1 MAEVLTRND
10 VNVEETW
17 NLESIYETNEAWEE
31 EFESVKAMLPL
42 LVEYKGRLA
51 QTDAI
56 LFEGLQLRDEV
67 SRRLHKLYTYAHMRY
82 DENTA
87 DSFYQA
93 MNDRARTLASQIGA
107 TLAFMTPELLEVP
120 EETIASYLEKNPDLA
135 LYRHAFDELNRE
147 REHVLSEAE
156 EAILAKAGEV
166 LGQSGTTFG
175 MLNNADMKFPKIKGE
190 NGEETELTHGRFIT
204 FMESKDRSVR
214 EAAFKAMYGT
224 YSQYTNTLASTLAG
238 SIKKDNFY
246 SEVRKFKTARESALH
261 GNTIPE
267 QVYDGLIEA
276 VHEHLPLLHRYV
288 ALRKRILGVEELHVY
303 DMYTPLVSEV
313 EMKVTYE
320 EAKQL
325 MIDGLAPLGA
335 EYKHILEDGLA
346 KRWVDVRETRGKR
359 SGAYSSG
366 AYDTQPFILMNW
378 QDNVNNLFTLAHE
391 FGHSVHSYYTR
402 QNQPYA
408 YGDYSIF
415 VAEVASTTN
424 EALLNDYLLK
434 RVTDK
439 NEKLY
444 LLNNQL
450 ETFRGTLFRQTMFAE
465 FEHQIHEAA
474 RLGQA
479 LTPEFL
485 TKTYYALNET
495 YFGDGIVL
503 DEEIGLEWARIP
515 HFYYNYYVY
524 QYATGISAAAA
535 LTSQIL
541 EEGQPAVDRYINNFL
556 KAGSSDYPIEVLK
569 AAGVDMTTKAPVEA
583 ALRQF
588 ELILNEFEKL
598 LNSKDYSENSI

>member
-1 MAEVLTRND
+1 MAEVLTRQD
-10 VNVEETW
+10 VDVSETW
-17 NLESIYETNEAWEE
+17 NLESIYASNEAWEE

-42 LVEYKGRLA
+42 LVEYKGRLGQSA
-51 QTDAI
+51 DT
-56 LFEGLQLRDEV
+56 LYEGLQLRDEV
-67 SRRLHKLYTYAHMRY
+67 SRRLYKLYTYAHMRY

-107 TLAFMTPELLEVP
+107 TLAFMTPELLAVP
-120 EETIASYLEKNPDLA
+120 ETTIEAYLNENADLA
-135 LYRHAFDELNRE
+135 MYRHAFDELNQE
-147 REHVLSEAE
+147 REHVLTEAE

-175 MLNNADMKFPKIKGE
+175 MLNNADLTFPKIKGE
-190 NGEETELTHGRFIT
+190 DGEETELTHGRFIT
-204 FMESKDRSVR
+204 FLESSDRSVR

-224 YSQYTNTLASTLAG
+224 YAKYTNTLASTLAG
-238 SIKKDNFY
+238 SVKKDNFY
-246 SEVRKFKTARESALH
+246 ADVRKFPSARAAALH
-261 GNTIPE
+261 GNAIPE
-267 QVYDGLIEA
+267 SVYDGLVEA

-288 ALRKRILGVEELHVY
+288 ALRKRVLGLDELHMY

-313 EMKVTYE
+313 EMKVSYE

-325 MIDGLAPLGA
+325 MVEGLAPLGA
-335 EYKHILEDGLA
+335 EYKHILEEGLSE
-346 KRWVDVRETRGKR
+346 RWVDVRETRGKR

-378 QDNVNNLFTLAHE
+378 QDNINNLFTLAHE

-402 QNQPYA
+402 KSQPYP

-434 RVTDK
+434 KVTDRK
-439 NEKLY
+439 EKLY

-465 FEHQIHEAA
+465 FEHAIHDAA
-474 RLGQA
+474 RLGQS

-485 TKTYYALNET
+485 TSTYYALNQK
-495 YFGDGIVL
+495 YFGEEIVL

-535 LTSQIL
+535 LTDRIL
-541 EEGQPAVDRYINNFL
+541 EEGQPAVERYINNFL

-588 ELILNEFEKL
+588 ERVLDEFEAL
-598 LNSKDYSENSI
+598 LAE

>member
-1 MAEVLTRND
+1 MAEVLTRQD
-10 VNVEETW
+10 VDVTETW
-17 NLESIYETNEAWEE
+17 NLESIYATNEAWEE
-31 EFESVKAMLPL
+31 EFESIKAMLPL
-42 LVEYKGRLA
+42 LVEYKGRLGQSA
-51 QTDAI
+51 ET
-56 LFEGLQLRDEV
+56 LYEGLQLRDEV
-67 SRRLHKLYTYAHMRY
+67 SRRLYKLYTYAHMRY

-107 TLAFMTPELLEVP
+107 TLAFMTPELLAVP
-120 EETIASYLEKNPDLA
+120 EATIESYLNENPDLA
-135 LYRHAFDELNRE
+135 VYRHAFDELNQE
-147 REHVLSEAE
+147 RDHVLTEAE

-175 MLNNADMKFPKIKGE
+175 MLNNADLTFPKIKGE
-190 NGEETELTHGRFIT
+190 DGEEMELTHGRFIT
-204 FMESKDRSVR
+204 FLESSDRSVR

-224 YSQYTNTLASTLAG
+224 YAKYTNTLASTLAG
-238 SIKKDNFY
+238 SVKKDNFY
-246 SEVRKFKTARESALH
+246 ADVRKFPSARAAALH
-261 GNTIPE
+261 GNAIPE
-267 QVYDGLIEA
+267 SVYDGLVEA
-276 VHEHLPLLHRYV
+276 VHDHLPLLHRYV
-288 ALRKRILGVEELHVY
+288 ALRKRVLGLDELHMY

-313 EMKVTYE
+313 EMKVSYE

-325 MIDGLAPLGA
+325 MVEGLAPLGS
-335 EYKHILEDGLA
+335 EYKHILEEGLSE
-346 KRWVDVRETRGKR
+346 RWVDVRETRGKR

-378 QDNVNNLFTLAHE
+378 QDNINNLFTLAHE

-402 QNQPYA
+402 KSQPYP

-434 RVTDK
+434 KVTDRK
-439 NEKLY
+439 EKLY

-465 FEHQIHEAA
+465 FEHAIHDAA
-474 RLGQA
+474 RLGQS

-485 TKTYYALNET
+485 TSTYYELNQK
-495 YFGDGIVL
+495 YFGDEIVL

-535 LTSQIL
+535 LTDQIL
-541 EEGQPAVDRYINNFL
+541 EEGQPAVERYINNFL

-588 ELILNEFEKL
+588 ERVLDEFEAL
-598 LNSKDYSENSI
+598 LAE

>member
-1 MAEVLTRND
+1 MAEVLTRQD
-10 VNVEETW
+10 VDVTETW
-17 NLESIYETNEAWEE
+17 NLESIYASNEAWEE

-42 LVEYKGRLA
+42 LVEYKGRLGQSA
-51 QTDAI
+51 ET
-56 LFEGLQLRDEV
+56 LYEGLQLRDEV
-67 SRRLHKLYTYAHMRY
+67 SRRLYKLYTYAHMRY

-107 TLAFMTPELLEVP
+107 TFAFMTPELLAVP
-120 EETIASYLEKNPDLA
+120 ESTIETYLNENSDLA
-135 LYRHAFDELNRE
+135 MYRHAFDELNQE
-147 REHVLSEAE
+147 REHVLTEAE

-175 MLNNADMKFPKIKGE
+175 MLNNADLTFPKIKGE
-190 NGEETELTHGRFIT
+190 DGEETELTHGRFIT
-204 FMESKDRSVR
+204 FLESSDRSVR

-224 YSQYTNTLASTLAG
+224 YAKYTNTLASTLAG
-238 SIKKDNFY
+238 SVKKDNFY
-246 SEVRKFKTARESALH
+246 ADVRKFPSARAAALH
-261 GNTIPE
+261 GNAIPE
-267 QVYDGLIEA
+267 SVYDGLVEA
-276 VHEHLPLLHRYV
+276 VHDHLPLLHRYV
-288 ALRKRILGVEELHVY
+288 ALRKRVLGLDELHMY

-313 EMKVTYE
+313 EMKVSYE

-325 MIDGLAPLGA
+325 MVEGLAPLGA
-335 EYKHILEDGLA
+335 EYKHILEEGLSE
-346 KRWVDVRETRGKR
+346 RWVDVRETRGKR

-378 QDNVNNLFTLAHE
+378 QDNINNLFTLAHE

-402 QNQPYA
+402 KSQPYP

-434 RVTDK
+434 KVTDRK
-439 NEKLY
+439 EKLY

-465 FEHQIHEAA
+465 FEHAIHDAA
-474 RLGQA
+474 RLGQS

-485 TKTYYALNET
+485 TSTYYALNQK
-495 YFGDGIVL
+495 YFGEEIVL

-535 LTSQIL
+535 LTDQIL
-541 EEGQPAVDRYINNFL
+541 EEGQPAVERYINNFL

-588 ELILNEFEKL
+588 ERVLDEFEAL
-598 LNSKDYSENSI
+598 LAE

>member
-1 MAEVLTRND
+1 MAEVLTRQD
-10 VNVEETW
+10 VDVSETW
-17 NLESIYETNEAWEE
+17 NLESIYASNEAWEE

-42 LVEYKGRLA
+42 LVEYKGRLGQSA
-51 QTDAI
+51 DT
-56 LFEGLQLRDEV
+56 LYEGLQLRDEV
-67 SRRLHKLYTYAHMRY
+67 SRRLYKLYTYAHMRY

-107 TLAFMTPELLEVP
+107 TLAFMTPELLAVP
-120 EETIASYLEKNPDLA
+120 ETTIEAYLNENADLA
-135 LYRHAFDELNRE
+135 MYRHAFDELNQE
-147 REHVLSEAE
+147 REHVLTEAE

-175 MLNNADMKFPKIKGE
+175 MLNNADLTFPKIKGE
-190 NGEETELTHGRFIT
+190 DGEETELTHGRFIT
-204 FMESKDRSVR
+204 FLESSDRSVR

-224 YSQYTNTLASTLAG
+224 YAKYTNTLASTLAG
-238 SIKKDNFY
+238 SVKKDNFY
-246 SEVRKFKTARESALH
+246 ADVRKFPSARAAALH
-261 GNTIPE
+261 GNAIPE
-267 QVYDGLIEA
+267 SVYDGLVEA

-288 ALRKRILGVEELHVY
+288 ALRKRVLGLDELHMY

-313 EMKVTYE
+313 EMKVSYE

-325 MIDGLAPLGA
+325 MVEGLAPLGA
-335 EYKHILEDGLA
+335 EYKHILEEGLSE
-346 KRWVDVRETRGKR
+346 RWVDVRETRGKR

-378 QDNVNNLFTLAHE
+378 QDNINNLFTLAHE

-402 QNQPYA
+402 KSQPYP

-434 RVTDK
+434 KVTDRK
-439 NEKLY
+439 EKLY

-465 FEHQIHEAA
+465 FEHAIHDAA
-474 RLGQA
+474 RLGQS

-485 TKTYYALNET
+485 TSTYYTLNQK
-495 YFGDGIVL
+495 YFGEEIVL

-535 LTSQIL
+535 LTDQIL
-541 EEGQPAVDRYINNFL
+541 EEGQPAVERYINNFL

-588 ELILNEFEKL
+588 ERVLDEFEAL
-598 LNSKDYSENSI
+598 LAE

>member
-1 MAEVLTRND
+1 MAEVLTRQD
-10 VNVEETW
+10 VDVSETW
-17 NLESIYETNEAWEE
+17 NLESIYASNEAWEE

-42 LVEYKGRLA
+42 LVEYRGRLGQSA
-51 QTDAI
+51 DT
-56 LFEGLQLRDEV
+56 LYEGLQLRDEV
-67 SRRLHKLYTYAHMRY
+67 SRRLYKLYTYAHMRY

-107 TLAFMTPELLEVP
+107 TLAFMTPELLAVP
-120 EETIASYLEKNPDLA
+120 ETTIEAYLNENADLA
-135 LYRHAFDELNRE
+135 MYRHAFDELNQE
-147 REHVLSEAE
+147 REHVLTEAE

-175 MLNNADMKFPKIKGE
+175 MLNNADLTFPKIKGE
-190 NGEETELTHGRFIT
+190 DGEETELTHGRFIT
-204 FMESKDRSVR
+204 FLESSDRSVR

-224 YSQYTNTLASTLAG
+224 YAKYTNTLASTLAG
-238 SIKKDNFY
+238 SVKKDNFY
-246 SEVRKFKTARESALH
+246 ADVRKFPSARAAALH
-261 GNTIPE
+261 GNAIPE
-267 QVYDGLIEA
+267 SVYDGLVEA

-288 ALRKRILGVEELHVY
+288 ALRKRVLGLDELHMY

-313 EMKVTYE
+313 EMKVSYE

-325 MIDGLAPLGA
+325 MVEGLAPLGA
-335 EYKHILEDGLA
+335 EYKHILEEGLSE
-346 KRWVDVRETRGKR
+346 RWVDVRETRGKR

-378 QDNVNNLFTLAHE
+378 QDNINNLFTLAHE

-402 QNQPYA
+402 KSQPYP

-434 RVTDK
+434 KVTDRK
-439 NEKLY
+439 EKLY

-465 FEHQIHEAA
+465 FEHAIHDAA
-474 RLGQA
+474 RLGQS

-485 TKTYYALNET
+485 TSTYYALNQK
-495 YFGDGIVL
+495 YFGEEIVL

-535 LTSQIL
+535 LTDQIL
-541 EEGQPAVDRYINNFL
+541 EEGQPAVERYINNFL

-588 ELILNEFEKL
+588 ERVLDEFEAL
-598 LNSKDYSENSI
+598 LAE

>member
-190 NGEETELTHGRFIT
+190 DGEETELTHGRFIT

-246 SEVRKFKTARESALH
+246 AEVRKFKTARESALH

-335 EYKHILEDGLA
+335 EYKHILEDGLE

-588 ELILNEFEKL
+588 ERVLDEFEAL
-598 LNSKDYSENSI
+598 LGE

>member
-1 MAEVLTRND
+1 MAEVLTRQD
-10 VNVEETW
+10 VDVTETW
-17 NLESIYETNEAWEE
+17 NLESIYATNEAWEE

-42 LVEYKGRLA
+42 LVEYKGRLGQSA
-51 QTDAI
+51 ET
-56 LFEGLQLRDEV
+56 LYEGLQLRDEV
-67 SRRLHKLYTYAHMRY
+67 SRRLYKLYTYAHMRY

-107 TLAFMTPELLEVP
+107 TLAFMTPELLAVP
-120 EETIASYLEKNPDLA
+120 ESTIETYLNENPDLTM
-135 LYRHAFDELNRE
+135 YRHAFDELNQE
-147 REHVLSEAE
+147 REHVLTEAE

-175 MLNNADMKFPKIKGE
+175 MLNNADLTFPKIKGE
-190 NGEETELTHGRFIT
+190 DGEETELTHGRFIT
-204 FMESKDRSVR
+204 FLESSDRSVR

-224 YSQYTNTLASTLAG
+224 YAKYTNTLASTLAG
-238 SIKKDNFY
+238 SVKKDNFY
-246 SEVRKFKTARESALH
+246 ADVRKFPSARAAALH
-261 GNTIPE
+261 GNAIPE
-267 QVYDGLIEA
+267 SVYDGLVEA

-288 ALRKRILGVEELHVY
+288 ALRKRVLGLDELHVY

-313 EMKVTYE
+313 EMKVSYE

-325 MIDGLAPLGA
+325 MVEGLAPLGA
-335 EYKHILEDGLA
+335 EYKHILEEGLSE
-346 KRWVDVRETRGKR
+346 RWVDVRETRGKR

-378 QDNVNNLFTLAHE
+378 QDNINNLFTLAHE

-402 QNQPYA
+402 KSQPYP

-434 RVTDK
+434 KVTDRK
-439 NEKLY
+439 EKLY

-465 FEHQIHEAA
+465 FEHAIHDAA
-474 RLGQA
+474 RLGQS

-485 TKTYYALNET
+485 TSTYYALNQK
-495 YFGDGIVL
+495 YFGDEIVL

-535 LTSQIL
+535 LTDQIL
-541 EEGQPAVDRYINNFL
+541 EEGQPAVERYINNFL

-588 ELILNEFEKL
+588 ERVLDEFEAL
-598 LNSKDYSENSI
+598 LAE

>member
-1 MAEVLTRND
+1 MAEVLTRQD
-10 VNVEETW
+10 VDVSETW
-17 NLESIYETNEAWEE
+17 NLESIYASNEAWEE

-42 LVEYKGRLA
+42 LVEYKGRLGQSA
-51 QTDAI
+51 DT
-56 LFEGLQLRDEV
+56 LYEGLQLRDEV
-67 SRRLHKLYTYAHMRY
+67 SRRLYKLYTYAHMRY

-107 TLAFMTPELLEVP
+107 TLAFMTPELLAVP
-120 EETIASYLEKNPDLA
+120 ETTIEAYLNENADLA
-135 LYRHAFDELNRE
+135 MYRHAFDELNQE
-147 REHVLSEAE
+147 REHVLTEAE

-175 MLNNADMKFPKIKGE
+175 MLNNADLTFPKIKGE
-190 NGEETELTHGRFIT
+190 DGEETELTHGRFIT
-204 FMESKDRSVR
+204 FLESSDRSVR

-224 YSQYTNTLASTLAG
+224 YAKYTNTLASTLAG
-238 SIKKDNFY
+238 SVKKDNFY
-246 SEVRKFKTARESALH
+246 ADVRKFPSARAAALH
-261 GNTIPE
+261 GNAIPE
-267 QVYDGLIEA
+267 SVYDGLVEA

-288 ALRKRILGVEELHVY
+288 ALRKRVLGLDELHMY

-313 EMKVTYE
+313 EMKVSYE

-325 MIDGLAPLGA
+325 MVEGLAPLGA
-335 EYKHILEDGLA
+335 EYKHILEEGLSE
-346 KRWVDVRETRGKR
+346 RWVDVRETRGKR

-378 QDNVNNLFTLAHE
+378 QDNINNLFTLAHE

-402 QNQPYA
+402 KSQPYP

-434 RVTDK
+434 KVTDRK
-439 NEKLY
+439 EKLY

-465 FEHQIHEAA
+465 FEHAIHDAA
-474 RLGQA
+474 RLGQS

-485 TKTYYALNET
+485 TSTYYALNQK
-495 YFGDGIVL
+495 YFGEEIVL

-535 LTSQIL
+535 LTDQIL
-541 EEGQPAVDRYINNFL
+541 EEGQPAVERYINNFL
-556 KAGSSDYPIEVLK
+556 KAGSSNYPIEVLK

-588 ELILNEFEKL
+588 ERVLDEFEAL
-598 LNSKDYSENSI
+598 LAE

>member
-1 MAEVLTRND
+1 MAEVLTRQD
-10 VNVEETW
+10 VDVTETW
-17 NLESIYETNEAWEE
+17 NLESIYATNEAWEE

-42 LVEYKGRLA
+42 LVEYKGRLGQSA
-51 QTDAI
+51 ET
-56 LFEGLQLRDEV
+56 LYEGLQLRDEV
-67 SRRLHKLYTYAHMRY
+67 SRRLYKLYTYAHMRY

-107 TLAFMTPELLEVP
+107 TLAFMTPELLAVP
-120 EETIASYLEKNPDLA
+120 ESTIETYLNENPDLA
-135 LYRHAFDELNRE
+135 MYRHAFDELNQE
-147 REHVLSEAE
+147 REHVLTEAE

-175 MLNNADMKFPKIKGE
+175 MLNNADLTFPKIKGE
-190 NGEETELTHGRFIT
+190 DGEETELTHGRFIT
-204 FMESKDRSVR
+204 FLESSDRSVR

-224 YSQYTNTLASTLAG
+224 YAKYTNTLASTLAG
-238 SIKKDNFY
+238 SVKKDNFY
-246 SEVRKFKTARESALH
+246 ADVRKFPSARAAALH
-261 GNTIPE
+261 GNAIPE
-267 QVYDGLIEA
+267 SVYDGLVEA

-288 ALRKRILGVEELHVY
+288 ALRKRVLGLDELHVY

-313 EMKVTYE
+313 EMKVSYE

-325 MIDGLAPLGA
+325 MVEGLAPLGT
-335 EYKHILEDGLA
+335 EYKHILEEGLSE
-346 KRWVDVRETRGKR
+346 RWVDVRETRGKR

-378 QDNVNNLFTLAHE
+378 QDNINNLFTLAHE

-402 QNQPYA
+402 KSQPYP

-434 RVTDK
+434 KVTDRK
-439 NEKLY
+439 EKLY

-465 FEHQIHEAA
+465 FEHAIHDAA
-474 RLGQA
+474 RLGQS

-485 TKTYYALNET
+485 TSTYYTLNQK
-495 YFGDGIVL
+495 YFGEEIVL

-535 LTSQIL
+535 LTDQIL
-541 EEGQPAVDRYINNFL
+541 EEGQPAVERYINNFL

-588 ELILNEFEKL
+588 ERVLDEFEAL
-598 LNSKDYSENSI
+598 LAE

>member
-1 MAEVLTRND
+1 MAEVLTRQD
-10 VNVEETW
+10 VDVTETW
-17 NLESIYETNEAWEE
+17 NLESIYATNEAWEE

-42 LVEYKGRLA
+42 LVEYKGRLGQSA
-51 QTDAI
+51 ET
-56 LFEGLQLRDEV
+56 LYEGLQLRDEV
-67 SRRLHKLYTYAHMRY
+67 SRRLYKLYTYAHMRY

-107 TLAFMTPELLEVP
+107 TLAFMTPELLAVP
-120 EETIASYLEKNPDLA
+120 ESTIETYLNENPDLA
-135 LYRHAFDELNRE
+135 MYRHAFDELNQE
-147 REHVLSEAE
+147 REHVLTEAE

-175 MLNNADMKFPKIKGE
+175 MLNNADLTFPKIKGE
-190 NGEETELTHGRFIT
+190 DGEETELTHGRFIT
-204 FMESKDRSVR
+204 FLESSDRSVR

-224 YSQYTNTLASTLAG
+224 YAKYTNTLASTLAG
-238 SIKKDNFY
+238 SVKKDNFY
-246 SEVRKFKTARESALH
+246 ADVRKFPSARAAALH
-261 GNTIPE
+261 GNAIPE
-267 QVYDGLIEA
+267 SVYDGLVEA

-288 ALRKRILGVEELHVY
+288 ALRKRVLGLDELHVY

-313 EMKVTYE
+313 EMKVSYE

-325 MIDGLAPLGA
+325 MVEGLAPLGA
-335 EYKHILEDGLA
+335 EYKHILEEGLSE
-346 KRWVDVRETRGKR
+346 RWVDVRETRGKR

-378 QDNVNNLFTLAHE
+378 QDNINNLFTLAHE

-402 QNQPYA
+402 KSQPYP

-434 RVTDK
+434 KVTDRK
-439 NEKLY
+439 EKLY

-465 FEHQIHEAA
+465 FEHAIHDAA
-474 RLGQA
+474 HLGQS

-485 TKTYYALNET
+485 TSTYYALNQK
-495 YFGDGIVL
+495 YFGEEIVL

-535 LTSQIL
+535 LTDQIL
-541 EEGQPAVDRYINNFL
+541 EEGQPAVERYINNFL

-588 ELILNEFEKL
+588 ERVLDEFEAL
-598 LNSKDYSENSI
+598 LAE

>member
-1 MAEVLTRND
+1 MAEVLTRQD
-10 VNVEETW
+10 VDVTETW
-17 NLESIYETNEAWEE
+17 NLESIYATNEVWEE

-42 LVEYKGRLA
+42 LVEYKGRLGQSA
-51 QTDAI
+51 ET
-56 LFEGLQLRDEV
+56 LYEGLQLRDEV
-67 SRRLHKLYTYAHMRY
+67 SRRLYKLYTYAHMRY

-107 TLAFMTPELLEVP
+107 TLAFMTPELLAVP
-120 EETIASYLEKNPDLA
+120 EATIETYLNENADLGM
-135 LYRHAFDELNRE
+135 YRHAFDELNQE
-147 REHVLSEAE
+147 REHVLTEAE

-175 MLNNADMKFPKIKGE
+175 MLNNADLTFPKIKGE
-190 NGEETELTHGRFIT
+190 DGEETELTHGRFIT
-204 FMESKDRSVR
+204 FLESSDRSVR

-224 YSQYTNTLASTLAG
+224 YAKYTNTLASTLAG
-238 SIKKDNFY
+238 SVKKDNFY
-246 SEVRKFKTARESALH
+246 ADVRKFPSARAAALH
-261 GNTIPE
+261 GNAIPE
-267 QVYDGLIEA
+267 SVYDGLVEA

-288 ALRKRILGVEELHVY
+288 ALRKRVLGLDELHVY

-313 EMKVTYE
+313 EMKVSYE

-325 MIDGLAPLGA
+325 MVEGLAPLGA
-335 EYKHILEDGLA
+335 EYKHILEEGLSE
-346 KRWVDVRETRGKR
+346 RWVDVRETRGKR

-378 QDNVNNLFTLAHE
+378 QDNINNLFTLAHE

-402 QNQPYA
+402 KFQPYP

-434 RVTDK
+434 KVTDRK
-439 NEKLY
+439 EKLY

-465 FEHQIHEAA
+465 FEHAIHDAA
-474 RLGQA
+474 RLGQS

-485 TKTYYALNET
+485 TSTYYALNQK
-495 YFGDGIVL
+495 YFGEEIVL

-535 LTSQIL
+535 LTDQIL
-541 EEGQPAVDRYINNFL
+541 EEGEPAVERYINNFL

-588 ELILNEFEKL
+588 ERVLDEFEAL
-598 LNSKDYSENSI
+598 LAE

>member
-1 MAEVLTRND
+1 MAEVLTRQD
-10 VNVEETW
+10 VDVTETW
-17 NLESIYETNEAWEE
+17 NLESIYATNEAWEE
-31 EFESVKAMLPL
+31 EFESVKAILPL
-42 LVEYKGRLA
+42 LVEYKGRLGQSA
-51 QTDAI
+51 ET
-56 LFEGLQLRDEV
+56 LYEGLQLRDEV
-67 SRRLHKLYTYAHMRY
+67 SRRLYKLYTYAHMRY

-107 TLAFMTPELLEVP
+107 TLAFMTPELLAVP
-120 EETIASYLEKNPDLA
+120 ESTIETYLNENPDLA
-135 LYRHAFDELNRE
+135 MYRHAFDELNQE
-147 REHVLSEAE
+147 REYVLTEAE

-175 MLNNADMKFPKIKGE
+175 MLNNADLTFPKIKGE
-190 NGEETELTHGRFIT
+190 DGEETELTHGRFIT
-204 FMESKDRSVR
+204 FLESSDRSVR

-224 YSQYTNTLASTLAG
+224 YAKYTNTLASTLAG
-238 SIKKDNFY
+238 SVKKDNFY
-246 SEVRKFKTARESALH
+246 ADVRKFPSARAAALH
-261 GNTIPE
+261 GNAIPE
-267 QVYDGLIEA
+267 SVYDGLVEA

-288 ALRKRILGVEELHVY
+288 ALRKRVLGLDELHVY

-313 EMKVTYE
+313 EMKVSYE

-325 MIDGLAPLGA
+325 MVEGLAPLGA
-335 EYKHILEDGLA
+335 EYKHILEEGLSE
-346 KRWVDVRETRGKR
+346 RWVDVRETRGKR

-378 QDNVNNLFTLAHE
+378 QDNINNLFTLAHE

-402 QNQPYA
+402 KSQPYP

-434 RVTDK
+434 KVTDRK
-439 NEKLY
+439 EKLY

-465 FEHQIHEAA
+465 FEHAIHDAA
-474 RLGQA
+474 RLGQS

-485 TKTYYALNET
+485 TSTYYALNQK
-495 YFGDGIVL
+495 YFGEEIVL

-535 LTSQIL
+535 LTDQIL
-541 EEGQPAVDRYINNFL
+541 EEGQPAVERYINNFL

-588 ELILNEFEKL
+588 ERVLDEFEAL
-598 LNSKDYSENSI
+598 LAE

>member
-1 MAEVLTRND
+1 MAEVLTRQD
-10 VNVEETW
+10 VDVSETW
-17 NLESIYETNEAWEE
+17 NLESIYASNEAWEE

-42 LVEYKGRLA
+42 LVEYKGRLGQSA
-51 QTDAI
+51 DT
-56 LFEGLQLRDEV
+56 LYEGLQLRDEV
-67 SRRLHKLYTYAHMRY
+67 SRRLYKLYTYAHMRY

-107 TLAFMTPELLEVP
+107 TLAFMTPELLAVP
-120 EETIASYLEKNPDLA
+120 ETTIEAYLNENADLA
-135 LYRHAFDELNRE
+135 MYRHAFDELNQE
-147 REHVLSEAE
+147 REHVLTEAE

-175 MLNNADMKFPKIKGE
+175 MLNNADLTFPKIKGE
-190 NGEETELTHGRFIT
+190 DGEETELTHGRFIT
-204 FMESKDRSVR
+204 FLESSDRSVR

-224 YSQYTNTLASTLAG
+224 YAKYTNTLASTLAG
-238 SIKKDNFY
+238 SVKKDNFY
-246 SEVRKFKTARESALH
+246 ADVRKFPSARAAALH
-261 GNTIPE
+261 GNAIPE
-267 QVYDGLIEA
+267 SVYDGLVEA

-288 ALRKRILGVEELHVY
+288 ALRKRVLGLDELHMY

-313 EMKVTYE
+313 EMKVSYE

-325 MIDGLAPLGA
+325 MVEGLAPLGA
-335 EYKHILEDGLA
+335 EYKHILEEGLSE
-346 KRWVDVRETRGKR
+346 RWVDVRETRGKR

-378 QDNVNNLFTLAHE
+378 QDNINNLFTLAHE

-402 QNQPYA
+402 KSQP

-434 RVTDK
+434 KVTDRK
-439 NEKLY
+439 EKLY

-465 FEHQIHEAA
+465 FEHAIHDAA
-474 RLGQA
+474 RLGQS

-485 TKTYYALNET
+485 TSTYYALNQK
-495 YFGDGIVL
+495 YFGEEIVL

-535 LTSQIL
+535 LTDQIL
-541 EEGQPAVDRYINNFL
+541 EEGQPAVERYINNFL

-588 ELILNEFEKL
+588 ERVLDEFEAL
-598 LNSKDYSENSI
+598 LAE

>member
-1 MAEVLTRND
+1 
-10 VNVEETW
+10 
-17 NLESIYETNEAWEE
+17 
-31 EFESVKAMLPL
+31 
-42 LVEYKGRLA
+42 
-51 QTDAI
+51 
-56 LFEGLQLRDEV
+56 
-67 SRRLHKLYTYAHMRY
+67 MRY

-107 TLAFMTPELLEVP
+107 TLAFMTPELLAVP
-120 EETIASYLEKNPDLA
+120 ESTIETYLNENPDLA
-135 LYRHAFDELNRE
+135 MYRHAFDELNQE
-147 REHVLSEAE
+147 REHVLTEAE

-175 MLNNADMKFPKIKGE
+175 MLNNADLTFPKIKGE
-190 NGEETELTHGRFIT
+190 DGEETELTHGRFIT
-204 FMESKDRSVR
+204 FLESSDRSVR

-224 YSQYTNTLASTLAG
+224 YAKYTNTLASTLAG
-238 SIKKDNFY
+238 SVKKDNFY
-246 SEVRKFKTARESALH
+246 ADVRKFPSARAAALH
-261 GNTIPE
+261 GNAIPE
-267 QVYDGLIEA
+267 SVYDGLVEA

-288 ALRKRILGVEELHVY
+288 ALRKRVLGLDELHVY

-313 EMKVTYE
+313 EMKVSYE

-325 MIDGLAPLGA
+325 MVEGLAPLGT
-335 EYKHILEDGLA
+335 EYKHILEEGLSE
-346 KRWVDVRETRGKR
+346 RWVDVRETRGKR

-378 QDNVNNLFTLAHE
+378 QDNINNLFTLAHE

-402 QNQPYA
+402 KSQPYP

-434 RVTDK
+434 KVTDRK
-439 NEKLY
+439 EKLY

-465 FEHQIHEAA
+465 FEHAIHDAA
-474 RLGQA
+474 RLGQS

-485 TKTYYALNET
+485 TSTYYALNQK
-495 YFGDGIVL
+495 YFGEEIVL

-535 LTSQIL
+535 LTDQIL
-541 EEGQPAVDRYINNFL
+541 EEGQPAVERYINNFL

-588 ELILNEFEKL
+588 ERVLDEFEAL
-598 LNSKDYSENSI
+598 LAE

>member
-156 EAILAKAGEV
+156 EAILAKSGEV

-246 SEVRKFKTARESALH
+246 AEVRKFKTARESALH

-588 ELILNEFEKL
+588 ERVLDEFEAL
-598 LNSKDYSENSI
+598 LGE

>member
-190 NGEETELTHGRFIT
+190 DGEETELTHGRFIT

-246 SEVRKFKTARESALH
+246 AEVRKFKTARESALH

-588 ELILNEFEKL
+588 ERVLNEFEAL
-598 LNSKDYSENSI
+598 LGE

>member
-1 MAEVLTRND
+1 MAEVLTRQD
-10 VNVEETW
+10 VDVTETW
-17 NLESIYETNEAWEE
+17 NLESIYATNEAWEE

-42 LVEYKGRLA
+42 LVEYKGRLGQSA
-51 QTDAI
+51 ET
-56 LFEGLQLRDEV
+56 LYEGLQLRDEV
-67 SRRLHKLYTYAHMRY
+67 SRRLYKLYTYAHMRY

-107 TLAFMTPELLEVP
+107 TLAFMTPELLAVP
-120 EETIASYLEKNPDLA
+120 ESTIETYLNENPDLA
-135 LYRHAFDELNRE
+135 MYRHAFDELNQE
-147 REHVLSEAE
+147 REHVLTEAE

-175 MLNNADMKFPKIKGE
+175 MLNNADLTFPKIKGE
-190 NGEETELTHGRFIT
+190 DGEETELTHGRFIT
-204 FMESKDRSVR
+204 FLESSDRSVR

-224 YSQYTNTLASTLAG
+224 YAKYTNTLASTLAG
-238 SIKKDNFY
+238 SVKKDNFY
-246 SEVRKFKTARESALH
+246 ADVRKFPSARAAALH
-261 GNTIPE
+261 GNAIPE
-267 QVYDGLIEA
+267 SVYDGLVEA

-288 ALRKRILGVEELHVY
+288 ALRKRVLGLDELHVY

-313 EMKVTYE
+313 EMKVSYK

-325 MIDGLAPLGA
+325 MVEGLAPLGA
-335 EYKHILEDGLA
+335 EYKHILEEGLSE
-346 KRWVDVRETRGKR
+346 RWVDVRETRGKR

-378 QDNVNNLFTLAHE
+378 QDNINNLFTLAHE

-402 QNQPYA
+402 KSQPYP

-434 RVTDK
+434 KVTDRK
-439 NEKLY
+439 EKLY

-465 FEHQIHEAA
+465 FEHAIHDAA
-474 RLGQA
+474 RLGQS

-485 TKTYYALNET
+485 TSTYYALNQK
-495 YFGDGIVL
+495 YFGDEIVL

-535 LTSQIL
+535 LTDQIL
-541 EEGQPAVDRYINNFL
+541 EEGQPAVERYINNFL

-588 ELILNEFEKL
+588 ERVLDEFEAL
-598 LNSKDYSENSI
+598 LAE

>member
-1 MAEVLTRND
+1 MAEVLTRQD
-10 VNVEETW
+10 VDVSETW
-17 NLESIYETNEAWEE
+17 NLESIYASNEAWEE

-42 LVEYKGRLA
+42 LVEYKGRLGQSA
-51 QTDAI
+51 DT
-56 LFEGLQLRDEV
+56 LYEGLQLRDEV
-67 SRRLHKLYTYAHMRY
+67 SRRLYKLYTYAHMRY

-107 TLAFMTPELLEVP
+107 TLAFMTPELLAVP
-120 EETIASYLEKNPDLA
+120 ETTIETYLNENADLA
-135 LYRHAFDELNRE
+135 MYRHAFDELNQE
-147 REHVLSEAE
+147 REHVLTEAE

-175 MLNNADMKFPKIKGE
+175 MLNNADLTFPKIKGE
-190 NGEETELTHGRFIT
+190 DGEETELTHGRFIT
-204 FMESKDRSVR
+204 FLESSDRSVR

-224 YSQYTNTLASTLAG
+224 YAKYTNTLASTLAG
-238 SIKKDNFY
+238 SVKKDNFY
-246 SEVRKFKTARESALH
+246 ADVRKFPSARAAALH
-261 GNTIPE
+261 GNAIPE
-267 QVYDGLIEA
+267 SVYDGLVEA

-288 ALRKRILGVEELHVY
+288 ALRKRVLGLDELHMY

-313 EMKVTYE
+313 EMKVSYE

-325 MIDGLAPLGA
+325 MVEGLAPLGS
-335 EYKHILEDGLA
+335 EYKHILEEGLSE
-346 KRWVDVRETRGKR
+346 RWVDVRETRGKR

-378 QDNVNNLFTLAHE
+378 QDNINNLFTLAHE

-402 QNQPYA
+402 KSQPYP

-434 RVTDK
+434 KVTDRK
-439 NEKLY
+439 EKLY

-465 FEHQIHEAA
+465 FEHAIHDAA
-474 RLGQA
+474 RLGQS

-485 TKTYYALNET
+485 TSTYYALNQK
-495 YFGDGIVL
+495 YFGEEIVL

-535 LTSQIL
+535 LTDQIL
-541 EEGQPAVDRYINNFL
+541 EEGQPAVERYINNFL

-588 ELILNEFEKL
+588 ERVLDEFEAL
-598 LNSKDYSENSI
+598 LAE

>member
-1 MAEVLTRND
+1 MAEVLTRQD
-10 VNVEETW
+10 VDVTETW
-17 NLESIYETNEAWEE
+17 NLESIYATNEAWEE

-42 LVEYKGRLA
+42 LVEYKGRLGQSA
-51 QTDAI
+51 ET
-56 LFEGLQLRDEV
+56 LYEGLQLRDEV
-67 SRRLHKLYTYAHMRY
+67 SRRLYKLYTYAHMRY

-107 TLAFMTPELLEVP
+107 TLAFMTPELLAVP
-120 EETIASYLEKNPDLA
+120 ESTIETYLNENPDLA
-135 LYRHAFDELNRE
+135 MYRHAFDELNQE
-147 REHVLSEAE
+147 REHVLTEAE

-175 MLNNADMKFPKIKGE
+175 MLNNADLTFPKIKGE
-190 NGEETELTHGRFIT
+190 DGEETELTHGRFIT
-204 FMESKDRSVR
+204 FLESSDRSVR

-224 YSQYTNTLASTLAG
+224 YAKYTNTLASTLAG
-238 SIKKDNFY
+238 SVKKDNFY
-246 SEVRKFKTARESALH
+246 ADVRKFPSARAAALH
-261 GNTIPE
+261 GNAIPE
-267 QVYDGLIEA
+267 SVYDGLVEA

-288 ALRKRILGVEELHVY
+288 ALRKRVLGLDELHVY

-313 EMKVTYE
+313 EMKVSYE

-325 MIDGLAPLGA
+325 MVEGLAPLGA
-335 EYKHILEDGLA
+335 EYKHILEEGLSE
-346 KRWVDVRETRGKR
+346 RWVDVRETRGKR

-378 QDNVNNLFTLAHE
+378 QDNINNLFTLAHE

-402 QNQPYA
+402 KSQPYP
-408 YGDYSIF
+408 YGDSSIF
-415 VAEVASTTN
+415 FAEVASTTN

-434 RVTDK
+434 KVTDRK
-439 NEKLY
+439 EKLY

-465 FEHQIHEAA
+465 FEHAIHDAA
-474 RLGQA
+474 RLGQS

-485 TKTYYALNET
+485 TSTYYALNQK
-495 YFGDGIVL
+495 YFGEEIVL

-535 LTSQIL
+535 LTDQIL
-541 EEGQPAVDRYINNFL
+541 EEGQPAVERYINNFL

-588 ELILNEFEKL
+588 ERVLDEFEAL
-598 LNSKDYSENSI
+598 LAE

>member
-1 MAEVLTRND
+1 MAEVLTRQD
-10 VNVEETW
+10 VDVTETW
-17 NLESIYETNEAWEE
+17 NLESIYATNEAWEE

-42 LVEYKGRLA
+42 LVEYKGRLGQSA
-51 QTDAI
+51 ET
-56 LFEGLQLRDEV
+56 LYEGLQLRDEV
-67 SRRLHKLYTYAHMRY
+67 SRRLYKLYTYAHMRY

-107 TLAFMTPELLEVP
+107 TLAFMTPELLAVP
-120 EETIASYLEKNPDLA
+120 ESTIEMYLNENPDLA
-135 LYRHAFDELNRE
+135 MYRHAFDELNQE
-147 REHVLSEAE
+147 REHVLTEAE

-175 MLNNADMKFPKIKGE
+175 MLNNADLTFPKIKGE
-190 NGEETELTHGRFIT
+190 DGEETELTHGRFIT
-204 FMESKDRSVR
+204 FLESSDRSVR

-224 YSQYTNTLASTLAG
+224 YAKYTNTLASTLAG
-238 SIKKDNFY
+238 SVKKDNFY
-246 SEVRKFKTARESALH
+246 ADVRKFPSARAAALH
-261 GNTIPE
+261 GNAIPE
-267 QVYDGLIEA
+267 SVYDGLVEA

-288 ALRKRILGVEELHVY
+288 ALRKRVLGLDELHVY

-313 EMKVTYE
+313 EMKVSYK

-325 MIDGLAPLGA
+325 MVEGLAPLGA
-335 EYKHILEDGLA
+335 EYKHILEEGLSE
-346 KRWVDVRETRGKR
+346 RWVDVRETRGKR

-378 QDNVNNLFTLAHE
+378 QDNINNLFTLAHE

-402 QNQPYA
+402 KSQPYP

-434 RVTDK
+434 KVTDRK
-439 NEKLY
+439 EKLY

-465 FEHQIHEAA
+465 FEHAIHDAA
-474 RLGQA
+474 RLGQS

-485 TKTYYALNET
+485 TSTYYALNQK
-495 YFGDGIVL
+495 YFGEEIVL

-535 LTSQIL
+535 LTDQIL
-541 EEGQPAVDRYINNFL
+541 EEGQPAVERYINNFL

-588 ELILNEFEKL
+588 ERVLDEFEAL
-598 LNSKDYSENSI
+598 LAE

>member
-1 MAEVLTRND
+1 MAEVLTRQD
-10 VNVEETW
+10 VDVSETW
-17 NLESIYETNEAWEE
+17 NLESIYASNEAWEE

-42 LVEYKGRLA
+42 LVEYKGRLGQSA
-51 QTDAI
+51 DT
-56 LFEGLQLRDEV
+56 LYEGLQLRDEV
-67 SRRLHKLYTYAHMRY
+67 SRRLYKLYTYAHMRY

-107 TLAFMTPELLEVP
+107 TLAFMTPELLAVP
-120 EETIASYLEKNPDLA
+120 ETTIEAYLNENADLA
-135 LYRHAFDELNRE
+135 MYRHAFDELNQE
-147 REHVLSEAE
+147 REHVLTEAE

-175 MLNNADMKFPKIKGE
+175 MLNNADLTFPKIKGE
-190 NGEETELTHGRFIT
+190 DGEETELTHGRFIT
-204 FMESKDRSVR
+204 FLESSDRSVR

-224 YSQYTNTLASTLAG
+224 YAKYTNTLASTLAG
-238 SIKKDNFY
+238 SVKKDNFY
-246 SEVRKFKTARESALH
+246 ADVRKFPSARAAALH
-261 GNTIPE
+261 GNAIPE
-267 QVYDGLIEA
+267 SVYDGLVEA

-288 ALRKRILGVEELHVY
+288 ALRKRVLGLDELHMY

-313 EMKVTYE
+313 EMKVSYE

-325 MIDGLAPLGA
+325 MVEGLAPLGA
-335 EYKHILEDGLA
+335 EYKHILEEGLSE
-346 KRWVDVRETRGKR
+346 RWVDVRETRGKR

-378 QDNVNNLFTLAHE
+378 QDNINNLFTLAHE

-402 QNQPYA
+402 KSQPYP

-424 EALLNDYLLK
+424 DYLLK
-434 RVTDK
+434 KVTDRK
-439 NEKLY
+439 EKLY

-465 FEHQIHEAA
+465 FEHAIHDAA
-474 RLGQA
+474 RLGQS

-485 TKTYYALNET
+485 TSTYYALNQK
-495 YFGDGIVL
+495 YFGEEIVL

-535 LTSQIL
+535 LTDQIL
-541 EEGQPAVDRYINNFL
+541 EEGQPAVERYINNFL

-588 ELILNEFEKL
+588 ERVLDEFEAL
-598 LNSKDYSENSI
+598 LAE

>member
-190 NGEETELTHGRFIT
+190 DGEETELTHGRFIT

-246 SEVRKFKTARESALH
+246 AEVRKFKTARESALH

-588 ELILNEFEKL
+588 ERVLDEFEAL
-598 LNSKDYSENSI
+598 LGE

>member
-190 NGEETELTHGRFIT
+190 DGEETELTHGRFIT

-214 EAAFKAMYGT
+214 EAAFKTMYGT

-246 SEVRKFKTARESALH
+246 AEVRKFKTARESALH

-588 ELILNEFEKL
+588 ERVLDEFEAL
-598 LNSKDYSENSI
+598 LGE

>member
-1 MAEVLTRND
+1 MAEVLTRKD
-10 VNVEETW
+10 VKQEETW
-17 NLESIYETNEAWEE
+17 NLESIYETNEKWEE

-51 QTDAI
+51 QSDAT
-56 LFEGLQLRDEV
+56 LFEGLQLRDEI

-120 EETIASYLEKNPDLA
+120 EETIASYLDQNPDLA

-190 NGEETELTHGRFIT
+190 DGEEAELTHGRFIT

-238 SIKKDNFY
+238 SVKKDNFY
-246 SEVRKFKTARESALH
+246 AEVRKFKTARESALH
-261 GNTIPE
+261 GNSIPE

-276 VHEHLPLLHRYV
+276 VHDHLPLLHRYV
-288 ALRKRILGVEELHVY
+288 ALRKRILGVDELHMY

-313 EMKVTYE
+313 EMKISYE

-325 MIDGLAPLGA
+325 MVDGLAPLGP
-335 EYKHILEDGLA
+335 EYKHILEEGLTE
-346 KRWVDVRETRGKR
+346 RWVDVRETRGKR

-485 TKTYYALNET
+485 TKTYYALNKT

-541 EEGQPAVDRYINNFL
+541 EEGEPAVERYINNFL

-588 ELILNEFEKL
+588 ERVLDEFEAL
-598 LNSKDYSENSI
+598 LGE

>member
-1 MAEVLTRND
+1 MAEVLTRQD
-10 VNVEETW
+10 VDVTETW
-17 NLESIYETNEAWEE
+17 NLESIYATNEAWEE

-42 LVEYKGRLA
+42 LVEYKGRLGQSA
-51 QTDAI
+51 ET
-56 LFEGLQLRDEV
+56 LYEGLQLRDEV
-67 SRRLHKLYTYAHMRY
+67 SRRLYKLYTYAHMRY

-107 TLAFMTPELLEVP
+107 TLAFMTPELLAVP
-120 EETIASYLEKNPDLA
+120 ESTIETYLNENPNLA
-135 LYRHAFDELNRE
+135 MYRHAFDELNQE
-147 REHVLSEAE
+147 REHVLTEAE

-175 MLNNADMKFPKIKGE
+175 MLNNADLTFPKIKGE
-190 NGEETELTHGRFIT
+190 DGEETELTHGRFIT
-204 FMESKDRSVR
+204 FLESSDRSVR

-224 YSQYTNTLASTLAG
+224 YAKYTNTLASTLAG
-238 SIKKDNFY
+238 SVKKDNFY
-246 SEVRKFKTARESALH
+246 ADVRKFPSARAAALH
-261 GNTIPE
+261 GNAIPE
-267 QVYDGLIEA
+267 SVYDGLVEA

-288 ALRKRILGVEELHVY
+288 ALRKRVLGLDELHVY

-313 EMKVTYE
+313 EMKVSYE

-325 MIDGLAPLGA
+325 MVEGLAPLGA
-335 EYKHILEDGLA
+335 EYKHILEEGLSE
-346 KRWVDVRETRGKR
+346 RWVDVRETRGKR

-378 QDNVNNLFTLAHE
+378 QDNINNLFTLAHE

-402 QNQPYA
+402 KSQPYP

-434 RVTDK
+434 KVTDRK
-439 NEKLY
+439 EKLY

-465 FEHQIHEAA
+465 FEHAIHDAA
-474 RLGQA
+474 RLGQS

-485 TKTYYALNET
+485 TSTYYALNQK
-495 YFGDGIVL
+495 YFGEEIVL

-535 LTSQIL
+535 LTDQIL
-541 EEGQPAVDRYINNFL
+541 EEGQPAVERYINNFL

-588 ELILNEFEKL
+588 ERVLDEFEAL
-598 LNSKDYSENSI
+598 LAE

>member
-1 MAEVLTRND
+1 MAEVLTRQD
-10 VNVEETW
+10 VDVSETW
-17 NLESIYETNEAWEE
+17 NLESIYASNEAWEE

-42 LVEYKGRLA
+42 LVEYKGRLGQSA
-51 QTDAI
+51 DT
-56 LFEGLQLRDEV
+56 LYEGLQLRDEV
-67 SRRLHKLYTYAHMRY
+67 SRRLYKLYTYAHMRY

-107 TLAFMTPELLEVP
+107 TLAFMTPELLAVP
-120 EETIASYLEKNPDLA
+120 ETTIETYLNENADLA
-135 LYRHAFDELNRE
+135 MYRHAFDELNQE
-147 REHVLSEAE
+147 REHVLTEAE

-175 MLNNADMKFPKIKGE
+175 MLNNADLTFPKIKGE
-190 NGEETELTHGRFIT
+190 DGEETELTHGRFIT
-204 FMESKDRSVR
+204 FLESSDRSVR

-224 YSQYTNTLASTLAG
+224 YAKYTNTLASTLAG
-238 SIKKDNFY
+238 SVKKDNFY
-246 SEVRKFKTARESALH
+246 ADVRKFLSARAAALH
-261 GNTIPE
+261 GNAIPE
-267 QVYDGLIEA
+267 SVYDGLVEA

-288 ALRKRILGVEELHVY
+288 ALRKRVLGLDELHMY

-313 EMKVTYE
+313 EMKVSYE

-325 MIDGLAPLGA
+325 MVEGLAPLGA
-335 EYKHILEDGLA
+335 EYKHILEEGLSE
-346 KRWVDVRETRGKR
+346 RWVDVRETRGKR

-378 QDNVNNLFTLAHE
+378 QDNINNLFTLAHE

-402 QNQPYA
+402 KSQPYP

-434 RVTDK
+434 KVTDRK
-439 NEKLY
+439 EKLY

-465 FEHQIHEAA
+465 FEHAIHDAA
-474 RLGQA
+474 RLGQS

-485 TKTYYALNET
+485 TSTYYALNQK
-495 YFGDGIVL
+495 YFGEEIVL

-535 LTSQIL
+535 LTDQIL
-541 EEGQPAVDRYINNFL
+541 EEGQPAVERYINNFL

-588 ELILNEFEKL
+588 ERVLDEFEAL
-598 LNSKDYSENSI
+598 LAE